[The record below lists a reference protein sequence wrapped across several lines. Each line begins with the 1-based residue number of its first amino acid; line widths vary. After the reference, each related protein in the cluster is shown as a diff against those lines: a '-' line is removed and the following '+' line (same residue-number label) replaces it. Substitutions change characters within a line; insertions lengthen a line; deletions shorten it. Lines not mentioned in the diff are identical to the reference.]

1 MEKEIVPELLE
12 KYLRGDCTDEEIL
25 QVHAWYDSFEDD
37 EDMLSYLPAIEKEQL
52 KQVLL
57 ERIKS
62 DIDTEVAENGTGKLK
77 SLRFPKATI
86 FYLVSVIAAIFIMAF
101 GVLIY
106 IQNKSLS
113 NKTPQWVHEI
123 VVNNIT
129 QAYVK
134 QKLPDGS
141 NVWLSPGAVM
151 TYPRTFNKEKREIKM
166 VGEAFFEVTKN
177 PTRPFVIY
185 SGALATRV
193 WGTSFKVNAS
203 QNNPINRVAVL
214 TGKVSVTIPPS
225 YAESLES
232 FFGMD
237 DHINQVMLLPYQEAT
252 YLTSVK
258 TLNKTSIT
266 NKSVIL
272 CWKRENV
279 SFNNEPMKK
288 VIEVLNEKFDVH
300 IVAADKNIEKY
311 HIKADF
317 SDQNLADVLEIMHLS
332 MNIAYTIDHDQIQ
345 LKTIQP
351 N

>member
-1 MEKEIVPELLE
+1 MKKEIVPELLE
-12 KYLRGDCTDEEIL
+12 KYLRGECTDGETL
-25 QVHAWYDSFEDD
+25 QIHAWYDSFEDD
-37 EDMLSYLPAIEKEQL
+37 EDMLSYLPVNEKEQL

-62 DIDTEVAENGTGKLK
+62 DIDVEIASGGLK
-77 SLRFPKATI
+77 SLKFPKTNI
-86 FYLVSVIAAIFIMAF
+86 FYLISVIAAIFIVAF
-101 GVLIY
+101 GVVIY
-106 IQNKSLS
+106 IQNKSFA
-113 NKTPQWVHEI
+113 NTPPQWAHQL
-123 VVNNIT
+123 VVNNTT
-129 QAYVK
+129 QVYTK
-134 QKLPDGS
+134 QRLPDGS
-141 NVWLSPGAVM
+141 SVWLSPGAVM
-151 TYPRTFNKEKREIKM
+151 TYPETFDKDKREIKM
-166 VGEAFFEVTKN
+166 IGEAFFEVTKN
-177 PTRPFVIY
+177 PARPFTIY
-185 SGALATRV
+185 SGAMVTRV

-203 QNNPINRVAVL
+203 QNSVINQVAVL

-225 YAESLES
+225 YTESLKN

-237 DHINQVMLLPYQEAT
+237 DHSNQVMLLPYQEAT

-279 SFNNEPMKK
+279 SFNNEPVKK
-288 VIEVLNEKFDVH
+288 VIEVLNQKFDVH

-311 HIKADF
+311 RIKADF
-317 SDQNLADVLEIMHLS
+317 SDQNLADILEIMHLS

-345 LKTIQP
+345 LRRIQP